1 MAHQRQPHPAIIVFE
16 DILDCLA
23 DYYQGLPVNED
34 VIKSHAA
41 RITIDNLFNQL
52 MIQFTRAQIDLHS
65 HSRRLTRKKANI
77 LHSIHRAHGTT
88 EYTHPL
94 DATYSF

>member
-1 MAHQRQPHPAIIVFE
+1 MALQRQPHPAIKVIE

-23 DYYQGLPVNED
+23 DYYQSLPVDEN

-52 MIQFTRAQIDLHS
+52 MIQFTRAQIDVQY
-65 HSRRLTRKKANI
+65 HSRRLNRKKANI
-77 LHSIHRAHGTT
+77 LYAIHRAHGTT
-88 EYTHPL
+88 ERTHPL
-94 DATYSF
+94 NATYSF